1 MSMSFLPCLSN
12 ANQYLYIYICIY
24 TYIIR
29 RSPRSSADASVQV
42 LSVTKCRMH
51 GTTQDEVRCR
61 QQQRMAIV
69 KLFSCLLMQ
78 GQRYLAGGWL
88 FSGKSVE
95 GFQVSGW
102 TVSKKKGGVET
113 VLVLLAFFGESSCFT
128 LPRTKHMLKLI
139 HNKEPKLY
147 NMFSKVKQVTS
158 N

>member
-1 MSMSFLPCLSN
+1 MNEYVFFAMFIKRESISV
-12 ANQYLYIYICIY
+12 YTYIYIVYIHTCVY

-78 GQRYLAGGWL
+78 GQRYLAAMVVQW
-88 FSGKSVE
+88 
-95 GFQVSGW
+95 
-102 TVSKKKGGVET
+102 
-113 VLVLLAFFGESSCFT
+113 
-128 LPRTKHMLKLI
+128 
-139 HNKEPKLY
+139 
-147 NMFSKVKQVTS
+147 
-158 N
+158 